1 MSFEILPLVE
11 FQLEEGISDREACAL
26 IETSTGASAE
36 SSGGEVAAGADE
48 SQVNIL
54 LSCTI
59 AWVHHVH
66 GTPQVCRENYY
77 CPLQVH
83 KTTI

>member
-26 IETSTGASAE
+26 IETSTGASTE

-48 SQVNIL
+48 SQVSIL
-54 LSCTI
+54 SD
-59 AWVHHVH
+59 
-66 GTPQVCRENYY
+66 
-77 CPLQVH
+77 
-83 KTTI
+83 